1 MGRDA
6 ERGAGRHNR
15 AMVDPRPWWREDLT
29 LPDTWPDTSAGTSP
43 DTAGLTVAA
52 VARRLGVAPAT
63 LRTWSRRYGLGPDQ
77 HVPGAHRRYDPD
89 DLARLELMRALTL
102 RGVAPADAARA
113 ACDVIVD
120 REQAVSRFA
129 EALAQ
134 SRPDKAA
141 SGRAGG
147 GPVLPLGSVDPTTR
161 GLARAAQALDAPRVS
176 AILGEALSRQ
186 GVAMTWETLL
196 VPVLLGIG
204 RRWEGGQVGVDVEH
218 LLTECVLGALREV
231 EATSRR
237 RSAVG
242 W

>member
-1 MGRDA
+1 
-6 ERGAGRHNR
+6 
-15 AMVDPRPWWREDLT
+15 MVDPPVSWHRDAHAADPVAHT
-29 LPDTWPDTSAGTSP
+29 T
-43 DTAGLTVAA
+43 GLTVAA

-89 DLARLELMRALTL
+89 DLARLEVMRALTQ

-113 ACDVIVD
+113 ACEIRVD
-120 REQAVSRFA
+120 REQAISGFA

-134 SRPDKAA
+134 NRPDKAT

-147 GPVLPLGSVDPTTR
+147 GPVLPLGAVDPTTR

-176 AILGEALSRQ
+176 AIVGEALSRD
-186 GVAMTWETLL
+186 GVATTWETLL

-204 RRWEGGQVGVDVEH
+204 RRWEGGQGGVDVEH
-218 LLTECVLGALREV
+218 LLSECVLSALRDAGRHQPPPV
-231 EATSRR
+231 SGRVVILA
-237 RSAVG
+237 SAEEEQHTLPIHAVAAALA
-242 W
+242 